1 MEMLLEAARLTSYVT
16 VTTIENAERILNEN
30 MHWADQNQ
38 RIIEKWLIENS
49 AGSAKVSIILVVAS
63 AILYALK

>member
-16 VTTIENAERILNEN
+16 EATIQNAERILNEN

-38 RIIEKWLIENS
+38 LIIEKWLIENS
-49 AGSAKVSIILVVAS
+49 AGSAKVSLILVVAS